1 MRLTPEQIERCKEEF
16 SESGWTV
23 NDLLDTID
31 ALTAERDKARG
42 IQAEKGPNA
51 DIARGRSAYRDIL
64 DYLQDFRKMSKR
76 EFCETHGEDVW
87 IAFADFG
94 DVARGQA
101 LQIAG
106 EIVRNELKL
115 WPPLAESVRAIQRA
129 EEHDKQV
136 AAATFDQFADIAL
149 SVYGIPAGKHM
160 PESLLAAVAAEAR
173 RDERNEIKSFCDI
186 PNPHF
191 YSDYMSGAQWVR
203 DKIIERANRL
213 AALPA
218 SGQAVCKA
226 CRVESHSID
235 ESGLCAPCRI
245 VRDGLR
251 GEIGPAEAKETK
263 P

>member
-115 WPPLAESVRAIQRA
+115 WPPLAESVRQR
-129 EEHDKQV
+129 V
-136 AAATFDQFADIAL
+136 LTL
-149 SVYGIPAGKHM
+149 SPGERPT
-160 PESLLAAVAAEAR
+160 ESQEL
-173 RDERNEIKSFCDI
+173 K
-186 PNPHF
+186 
-191 YSDYMSGAQWVR
+191 
-203 DKIIERANRL
+203 
-213 AALPA
+213 
-218 SGQAVCKA
+218 
-226 CRVESHSID
+226 
-235 ESGLCAPCRI
+235 
-245 VRDGLR
+245 
-251 GEIGPAEAKETK
+251 
-263 P
+263 